1 MNPNNIIWA
10 GMHGVKAQLE
20 KRIRIAM
27 RTSASRIIINWGA
40 YGSGKTHAATY
51 FTRTD
56 RLKKISQE
64 LNVAEAM
71 SIKVSLPR
79 TSKDVVQ
86 AFWRALLGQLSF
98 KKLVE
103 DIHQLSDRLQ
113 PLGYF
118 ETVVASLANDNA
130 IEQLF
135 VQLGKIEKDDT
146 ELLEN
151 YERYLYGDSTK
162 ATLNKLGL
170 PLGIADDEQVVNL
183 ISTLLNCLTYE
194 KQQYSTVLLW
204 IDEFE
209 DIDTLNKTSADR
221 FTTFLRQLIDK
232 TPNNLTLFLNFTPKR
247 FLNIEDLS
255 VYMGDALLSRAAVR
269 VSFEEP
275 TIEEAVNYVDE
286 LLNHHIYRID
296 DVKESNRFYPF
307 SADAIEYV
315 LRNIGRHSIRK
326 INEAF
331 SIILELALLAE
342 KQPEI
347 GIPFVDSISNEI
359 IAWER

>member
-1 MNPNNIIWA
+1 MDYQDYKLSENPFRLTPPMNPNDIIWA
-10 GMHGVKAQLE
+10 GMHGVKTQLE
-20 KRIRIAM
+20 KRIQIAM

-79 TSKDVVQ
+79 ISKDVVQ

-98 KKLVE
+98 KKIVV

-113 PLGYF
+113 PLGDF
-118 ETVVASLANDNA
+118 ETVIASLANDNA

-135 VQLGKIEKDDT
+135 VQLGKIEEDDI

-183 ISTLLNCLTYE
+183 ISTLFNCLTYE

-232 TPNNLTLFLNFTPKR
+232 TPNNITLFLNFTPKR

-255 VYMGDALLSRAAVR
+255 VYMGDALLSRAGVR

-275 TIEEAVNYVDE
+275 TKARESAV
-286 LLNHHIYRID
+286 
-296 DVKESNRFYPF
+296 K
-307 SADAIEYV
+307 
-315 LRNIGRHSIRK
+315 RN
-326 INEAF
+326 
-331 SIILELALLAE
+331 LM
-342 KQPEI
+342 
-347 GIPFVDSISNEI
+347 
-359 IAWER
+359 